1 MRGLGLDV
9 MGVEDIEG
17 NKSRLDD
24 VKRVEWQ

>member
-17 NKSRLDD
+17 NMRYKMSMICDPI
-24 VKRVEWQ
+24 